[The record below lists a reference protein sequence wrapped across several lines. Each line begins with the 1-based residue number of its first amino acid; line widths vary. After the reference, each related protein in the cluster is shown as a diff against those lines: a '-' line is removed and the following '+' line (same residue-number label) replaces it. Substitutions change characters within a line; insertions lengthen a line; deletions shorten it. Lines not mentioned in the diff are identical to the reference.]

1 MRIPEDNVKRE
12 EFYLDLINKCGVSAA
27 ERKSDYAAL
36 RNYYLFGASPE
47 ESPAIFNKILVPA

>member
-27 ERKSDYAAL
+27 ERKGDYAAL
-36 RNYYLFGASPE
+36 
-47 ESPAIFNKILVPA
+47 